1 VFSSR
6 FMPCVE
12 CGESVEGS
20 QSDSHRCK
28 PARLLDYQMFGLR
41 GDIAGFEAMLLGYLL
56 TTRGSFEV
64 WLAARQVRTGH
75 A

>member
-6 FMPCVE
+6 FMPCVQ
-12 CGESVEGS
+12 CGESLEGWEF
-20 QSDSHRCK
+20 DSHQCRQ
-28 PARLLDYQMFGLR
+28 ARLLDYQMFGLR
-41 GDIAGFEAMLLGYLL
+41 GDIAGFDALLRGYLL
-56 TTRGSFEV
+56 TTTGCFEV